1 MDFFKTPRTR
11 KAPRTNKYS
20 NNYGYYSHS
29 EDTDSNSEETYS
41 NYSYTSAADESQ
53 EQEMMTNLPDVK
65 LNSAW
70 DFYYTRNDVENYEER
85 LVYVATFETVK
96 QFWALYHHIK
106 LPAYLPQGCDYMVFR
121 AGIRPEWEDSANR
134 AGGRWLCEIDRAA
147 RNTALNSKWLETL
160 LAIIGEQLNT
170 KEVTVNGAVVQ
181 SRRKIDRIS
190 VWVDN
195 AAAEKGS
202 EIRETGY
209 KYNALVKSS
218 HGLKFQS
225 HEANRRRQIN
235 GLMYEHVIY

>member
-1 MDFFKTPRTR
+1 MDFFKTPRSR
-11 KAPRTNKYS
+11 KAPRTYANKYS
-20 NNYGYYSHS
+20 NYGYYSHS
-29 EDTDSNSEETYS
+29 EDTDSNSDETYS
-41 NYSYTSAADESQ
+41 NYSTADESQ
-53 EQEMMTNLPDVK
+53 EVEIMADLTDVK

-85 LVYVATFETVK
+85 LVYVATFKTVK
-96 QFWALYHHIK
+96 EFWALYQHVK

-147 RNTALNSKWLETL
+147 RNTDLNSKWLETL

-170 KEVTVNGAVVQ
+170 SEVTVNGAVVQ

-195 AAAEKGS
+195 AAAENGS
-202 EIRETGY
+202 DIRKTGM
-209 KYNALVKSS
+209 KYNSLVKST

-225 HEANRRRQIN
+225 HEANRRRQTN